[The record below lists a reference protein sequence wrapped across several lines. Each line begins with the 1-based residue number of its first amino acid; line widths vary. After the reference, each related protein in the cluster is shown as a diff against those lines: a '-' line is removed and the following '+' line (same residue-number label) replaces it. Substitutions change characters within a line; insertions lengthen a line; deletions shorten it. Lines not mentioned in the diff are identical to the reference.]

1 MQAGGR
7 LMKKDSGIK
16 TWPRHDQPREKLL
29 EKGPQALTDS
39 ELLAILIRIGNP
51 QSNAIELARE
61 ILKTVQNNLHEL
73 GKRPVREIMKTKGI
87 GEAKAMTIAAALE
100 LGRRRQSSMSLEK
113 PTVKDSRAVAGYLRA
128 KLADYNYEVF
138 GVLYLNQA
146 GRINHF
152 EVVSQG
158 GITGT
163 VVDPRLIF
171 KRALEIDAVSIIV
184 CHNHPSGNLQPSKA
198 DELLTSKLM
207 EGAKLLDIKLLD
219 HIIVGDDGYFSF
231 ADTGLLKK

>member
-7 LMKKDSGIK
+7 LMKKESGIK
-16 TWPRHDQPREKLL
+16 TWSRHDQPREKLL

-73 GKRPVREIMKTKGI
+73 GKRPLREIMKTKGI

-113 PTVKDSRAVAGYLRA
+113 PAVKDSREVAGYLRP
-128 KLADYNYEVF
+128 KLADYQLRGF
-138 GVLYLNQA
+138 RSALPQP
-146 GRINHF
+146 GRPDQSFRGH
-152 EVVSQG
+152 EPGRHHRHSRRSTPDLQKSPG
-158 GITGT
+158 
-163 VVDPRLIF
+163 DRSRQHHRL
-171 KRALEIDAVSIIV
+171 
-184 CHNHPSGNLQPSKA
+184 PQPP
-198 DELLTSKLM
+198 
-207 EGAKLLDIKLLD
+207 
-219 HIIVGDDGYFSF
+219 FR
-231 ADTGLLKK
+231 

>member
-7 LMKKDSGIK
+7 LMKKESGIK
-16 TWPRHDQPREKLL
+16 TWHKDDQPREKLL
-29 EKGPQALTDS
+29 EKGPQALSDS

-51 QSNAIELARE
+51 KSNAIELARE
-61 ILKTVQNNLHEL
+61 ILKTVKNNLHEL
-73 GKRPVREIMKTKGI
+73 GKRPLREIMKTKGI

-113 PTVKDSRAVAGYLRA
+113 PAVKDSREVAGYLRP

-152 EVVSQG
+152 EVMSQG

-171 KRALEIDAVSIIV
+171 KRALEIEAVSIIV

-198 DELLTSKLM
+198 DEILTSKLS

-219 HIIVGDDGYFSF
+219 HIIVGDNGYFSF
-231 ADTGLLKK
+231 ADEGLLKK

>member
-1 MQAGGR
+1 MQAR
-7 LMKKDSGIK
+7 FTLMKKESGIK
-16 TWPRHDQPREKLL
+16 TWARDDQPREKLL
-29 EKGPQALTDS
+29 DKGPQALSDS

-51 QSNAIELARE
+51 KSNALELARE
-61 ILKTVQNNLHEL
+61 ILKTVRNNLHEL
-73 GKRPVREIMKTKGI
+73 GKRPLREIMKTKGI

-100 LGRRRQSSMSLEK
+100 LGRRRQSSMSLER
-113 PTVKDSRAVAGYLRA
+113 PAVKDSREVAGYLRS

-152 EVVSQG
+152 EVMSQG

-171 KRALEIDAVSIIV
+171 KRALEIEAVNIIV
-184 CHNHPSGNLQPSKA
+184 CHNHPSGNLTPSKA
-198 DELLTSKLM
+198 DEILTLKLN

-219 HIIVGDDGYFSF
+219 HIIVGDNGYFSF
-231 ADTGLLKK
+231 ADKGLLNK

>member
-1 MQAGGR
+1 MQAGGK
-7 LMKKDSGIK
+7 LMKKESGIK
-16 TWPRHDQPREKLL
+16 TWHADDRPREKLL
-29 EKGPQALTDS
+29 KKGPQALTDS

-73 GKRPVREIMKTKGI
+73 GKRPLREMMKTKGI
-87 GEAKAMTIAAALE
+87 GEAKAMAIAAALE

-113 PTVKDSRAVAGYLRA
+113 PAVKDSREVAGYLRA

-198 DELLTSKLM
+198 DELLTSKLR

-219 HIIVGDDGYFSF
+219 HIIVGDNGYFSF
-231 ADTGLLKK
+231 ADAGLLKK